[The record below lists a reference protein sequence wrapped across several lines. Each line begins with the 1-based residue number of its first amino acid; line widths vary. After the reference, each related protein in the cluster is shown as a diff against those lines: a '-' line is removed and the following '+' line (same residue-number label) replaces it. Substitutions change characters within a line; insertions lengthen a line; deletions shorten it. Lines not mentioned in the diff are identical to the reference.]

1 MTHDPKTLIPGARE
15 RSTLTPRRPGSGGF
29 ASRSTEIPPGASS
42 MDAATI
48 AGHQREG
55 GGAPNQR
62 SPVAP
67 KKT

>member
-29 ASRSTEIPPGASS
+29 ASRSREIPAGDSS

-48 AGHQREG
+48 AGRQREG

-62 SPVAP
+62 TRVSPR
-67 KKT
+67 KT

>member
-1 MTHDPKTLIPGARE
+1 MTQIARTLIPGARE

-29 ASRSTEIPPGASS
+29 ASRSTTIPAGGSS

-55 GGAPNQR
+55 GGAPSQR
-62 SPVAP
+62 TPADRD
-67 KKT
+67 TN